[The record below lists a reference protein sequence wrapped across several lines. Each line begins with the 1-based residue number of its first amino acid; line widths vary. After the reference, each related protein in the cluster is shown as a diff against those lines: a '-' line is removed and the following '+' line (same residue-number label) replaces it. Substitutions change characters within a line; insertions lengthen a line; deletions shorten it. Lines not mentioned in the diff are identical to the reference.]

1 MKTEAIGPGE
11 EAEDRNHPEH
21 ENLQLAGASASRP
34 RHTTTKLQHSTTPS
48 LRATGFEHEDE
59 APGELSG
66 SRPAMTA
73 GRTGRKRRFWVV
85 PVLSAIPTLLV
96 ILLIFLLKDYDFPK
110 EVVGV
115 LFIAVVIPSALI
127 CEKLGLG
134 QFNILGG
141 STIPDW
147 LFYSVMILLV
157 YLYSLVLVTSGR
169 GIVSLMG
176 RVFLK
181 VRSETREVRG
191 D

>member
-1 MKTEAIGPGE
+1 
-11 EAEDRNHPEH
+11 
-21 ENLQLAGASASRP
+21 
-34 RHTTTKLQHSTTPS
+34 
-48 LRATGFEHEDE
+48 
-59 APGELSG
+59 
-66 SRPAMTA
+66 MTA
-73 GRTGRKRRFWVV
+73 GQTGRKRRFWVV
-85 PVLSAIPTLLV
+85 PVLAAIPTLLV

-115 LFIAVVIPSALI
+115 LFITVVIPAALI

-157 YLYSLVLVTSGR
+157 YLYSLVLVASGR

-176 RVFLK
+176 RALRGGRK
-181 VRSETREVRG
+181 VIG
-191 D
+191 DSD

>member
-11 EAEDRNHPEH
+11 EAEDPGYPEH
-21 ENLQLAGASASRP
+21 EHLQPAIAGCKSAKAHND
-34 RHTTTKLQHSTTPS
+34 HTPALTTPS
-48 LRATGFEHEDE
+48 LRATGFEDEDEDENE
-59 APGELSG
+59 APGELSE

-73 GRTGRKRRFWVV
+73 GQTGRQRRFWVV
-85 PVLSAIPTLLV
+85 PVLAAIPTLLV

-110 EVVGV
+110 EVVAV
-115 LFIAVVIPSALI
+115 LFIAVVIPAALI

-157 YLYSLVLVTSGR
+157 YLYSLVLVASGR

-176 RVFLK
+176 RALRRGRK
-181 VRSETREVRG
+181 VIS

>member
-1 MKTEAIGPGE
+1 MTDRRPEEASILSILIYLLSILYIREIGRRSSGMKTEAIGQGE
-11 EAEDRNHPEH
+11 GAEDPSYPEH
-21 ENLQLAGASASRP
+21 QHLQPASAS
-34 RHTTTKLQHSTTPS
+34 
-48 LRATGFEHEDE
+48 AI
-59 APGELSG
+59 
-66 SRPAMTA
+66 
-73 GRTGRKRRFWVV
+73 RKRRFWVV
-85 PVLSAIPTLLV
+85 PVLAAIPTLLV

-110 EVVGV
+110 EVVGI
-115 LFIAVVIPSALI
+115 LFITVVIPAALI

-157 YLYSLVLVTSGR
+157 YLYSLALVASGR

-176 RVFLK
+176 RALRGGRK
-181 VRSETREVRG
+181 VIG

>member
-11 EAEDRNHPEH
+11 EAEDPSYPEH
-21 ENLQLAGASASRP
+21 EHLQPASASAIRP
-34 RHTTTKLQHSTTPS
+34 RHTTTILQHSTTPS
-48 LRATGFEHEDE
+48 LRATGFEDEDENE

-85 PVLSAIPTLLV
+85 PVLAAIPTLLV

-115 LFIAVVIPSALI
+115 LFIAVVIPAALI

-157 YLYSLVLVTSGR
+157 YLYSLVLVASGR

-176 RVFLK
+176 RAL
-181 VRSETREVRG
+181 REGRR
-191 D
+191 

>member
-1 MKTEAIGPGE
+1 MA
-11 EAEDRNHPEH
+11 
-21 ENLQLAGASASRP
+21 
-34 RHTTTKLQHSTTPS
+34 
-48 LRATGFEHEDE
+48 
-59 APGELSG
+59 
-66 SRPAMTA
+66 
-73 GRTGRKRRFWVV
+73 
-85 PVLSAIPTLLV
+85 AIPTLLV

-110 EVVGV
+110 EVVGI
-115 LFIAVVIPSALI
+115 LFITVVIPAALI

-157 YLYSLVLVTSGR
+157 YLYSLALVASGR

-176 RVFLK
+176 RALRGGRK
-181 VRSETREVRG
+181 VIG